1 MARQSW
7 PCIFKNMRKL
17 PLFIAPLLIALT
29 ACSPFTAPQEKDS
42 SAKAR
47 LDYSNNVIVKPISDY
62 LINEQSD
69 RRYNKVIDRLISE
82 CTSKKGTPYTYP
94 HTSTLDVGSREY
106 GLWNIEYMQKY
117 GYEFY
122 SLGIQNTGP
131 DDIDPAVQAN
141 ITLCLQEDPGLLELQ
156 AASSEVSKQTELP
169 GRILT
174 TARGYAI
181 QDSTWQETREAWW
194 ACLEQKGLTP
204 RTGEDDWGS
213 KQGLET
219 SNQEEKVRVGL
230 LEAQCSQETGMA
242 QTLGDLEAS
251 YQVPLIKENQDALN
265 QTKEALDAYSAKI
278 QEIDQKY
285 Q

>member
-1 MARQSW
+1 MKKILTS
-7 PCIFKNMRKL
+7 L
-17 PLFIAPLLIALT
+17 TGSLFILLLAG
-29 ACSPFTAPQEKDS
+29 CS
-42 SAKAR
+42 SATPPAQDTSEKSK
-47 LDYSNNVIVKPISDY
+47 LDYSNNIIVKPISEY
-62 LINEQSD
+62 LLNDQNARS
-69 RRYNKVIDRLISE
+69 YNKVLDRLISD
-82 CTSKKGTPYTYP
+82 CTTKKGTPYTYSN
-94 HTSTLDVGSREY
+94 TSTLEVGSREY
-106 GLWNIEYMQKY
+106 GLWNVEYMQKY

-156 AASSEVSKQTELP
+156 AASSEISKHTELP

-181 QDSTWQETREAWW
+181 QDPTWKEAREAWW
-194 ACLEQKGLTP
+194 ACLEQRGLTP

-219 SNQEEKVRVGL
+219 SNQEEKVRIGL
-230 LEAQCSQETGMA
+230 LEAQCSQETGLA

-251 YQVPLIKENQDALN
+251 YQAPLIKENQDALN

>member
-1 MARQSW
+1 MKKILTS
-7 PCIFKNMRKL
+7 L
-17 PLFIAPLLIALT
+17 TGSLFILLLAG
-29 ACSPFTAPQEKDS
+29 CS
-42 SAKAR
+42 SATPPAQDTSEKSK
-47 LDYSNNVIVKPISDY
+47 LDYSNNIIVKPISDY

-69 RRYNKVIDRLISE
+69 RRYNKVIDRLVSE
-82 CTSKKGTPYTYP
+82 CTTKKGTPYTYP

-106 GLWNIEYMQKY
+106 GSWNIEYMQKY

-169 GRILT
+169 ERILT

-181 QDSTWQETREAWW
+181 QDPTWKEAREAWW

-204 RTGEDDWGS
+204 RTGEDDWSS
-213 KQGLET
+213 KQLLET
-219 SNQEEKVRVGL
+219 SSQEEKVRIGL
-230 LEAQCSQETGMA
+230 LEAQCSQETGLA

-251 YQVPLIKENQDALN
+251 YQAPLIKENQDALN

>member
-1 MARQSW
+1 
-7 PCIFKNMRKL
+7 MRRL

-29 ACSPFTAPQEKDS
+29 ACSPLTEPQEKDL

-47 LDYSNNVIVKPISDY
+47 LDYSNNIIVKPISEY
-62 LINEQSD
+62 LASEQIS
-69 RRYNKVIDRLISE
+69 RNYNNVLDRLISD
-82 CTSKKGTPYTYP
+82 CTAKKGTPYTYP
-94 HTSTLDVGSREY
+94 HTSTLDIGSREY
-106 GLWNIEYMQKY
+106 GFWNVEYMQKY

-122 SLGIQNTGP
+122 SLGLQKKEV
-131 DDIDPAVQAN
+131 DEIDSTVQAN

-156 AASSEVSKQTELP
+156 EADASLSKQTELSE
-169 GRILT
+169 RILT
-174 TARGYAI
+174 TARSYAV
-181 QDSTWQETREAWW
+181 QDSAWKEAREAWW
-194 ACLEQKGLTP
+194 ACLEQEGLTP
-204 RTGEDDWGS
+204 RTGDNDWGS

-219 SNQEEKVRVGL
+219 SSQEETVRIGL
-230 LEAQCSQETGMA
+230 LEAQCSQKTGLA

-251 YQVPLIKENQDALN
+251 YQAPLIKENQDALN

>member
-1 MARQSW
+1 MKKILTS
-7 PCIFKNMRKL
+7 L
-17 PLFIAPLLIALT
+17 TGSLFILLLAG
-29 ACSPFTAPQEKDS
+29 CS
-42 SAKAR
+42 SAAHPAQDTSEKSK
-47 LDYSNNVIVKPISDY
+47 LDYSNNIIVKPISGY
-62 LINEQSD
+62 LLNDQSA
-69 RRYNKVIDRLISE
+69 RRHNDVLDRLTSE

-106 GLWNIEYMQKY
+106 GFWNVEYMQKY

-122 SLGIQNTGP
+122 SLGIQNTGS
-131 DDIDPAVQAN
+131 DDIDSATQAN
-141 ITLCLQEDPGLLELQ
+141 IDLCFKEDPGLLELQ
-156 AASSEVSKQTELP
+156 AASSEISKHTELP
-169 GRILT
+169 ERVLT
-174 TARGYAI
+174 TARSYAI
-181 QDSTWQETREAWW
+181 QDPTWKEAREAWW

-213 KQGLET
+213 KQLLET
-219 SNQEEKVRVGL
+219 SSQEEKVRIGL
-230 LEAQCSQETGMA
+230 LEAQCSQETGLA

-251 YQVPLIKENQDALN
+251 YQAPLIKENQDALN